1 MQGKR
6 CSGCGLQ
13 ISWCCCDQIEPSPC
27 QVSVILLL
35 HESETDRPTTTSK
48 IIQKAIPD
56 TQTIIWQRTSEP
68 EALIEQIKEPETDA
82 WLLFPADRPE
92 LTSRAS
98 EFLPTG
104 NRKLLLIVP
113 DGTWKEVRKIVRKSP
128 WLEKLP
134 ILTLDPSETTQYTL
148 RRNSRKDEKQLCS
161 AEALSEALKQIGE
174 IESGQTLSRAFGLFM
189 ERYEQQRKG
198 IKP

>member
-1 MQGKR
+1 MQAD
-6 CSGCGLQ
+6 CCPGCGLQ
-13 ISWCCCDQIEPSPC
+13 IPWCCCDQIESSSC

-35 HESETDRPTTTSK
+35 HESEPDRPTTTSK

-56 TQTIIWQRTSEP
+56 TQTFIWQRTSEP
-68 EALIEQIKEPETDA
+68 EALIKQIEAPDTDA

-92 LTSRAS
+92 LEQRARKLS
-98 EFLPTG
+98 PPE
-104 NRKLLLIVP
+104 NRKTLLIVP

-134 ILTLDPSETTQYTL
+134 ILALNPSETTQYTL

-161 AEALSEALKQIGE
+161 AEALSEALTQVGE
-174 IESGQTLSRAFGLFM
+174 TESGRALSSAFDLFM
-189 ERYEQQRKG
+189 ERYLQQRKG